1 MISNKCFGFFSL
13 LRGQNLAP
21 LPPAIITAYICF
33 SPFVPKGHLALRDAY
48 YIIQLALLFQAG
60 KDIFCNMSTINCP
73 EITLK
78 KGREAAL
85 LRGHPWIFSGAI
97 AAIKG
102 KPGAGDI
109 VLAKDSSGKSL
120 ALGFFNPQT
129 DIAFRL
135 LTRNCEEKIISS
147 FWENRLGAACK
158 LRQRIINGET
168 NAYRLI
174 NAEGDG
180 FPGLIV
186 DIYGPVL
193 VLSITVAGMEKQKK
207 DILNT
212 LISQLKPAWIYE
224 KSEGRSRSLEG
235 LEERT
240 GIIYGDN
247 ETEIVEIME
256 NGLKFEVD
264 FIRGQKTGFFLDQR
278 INREKIGALSRDA
291 SILNCF
297 SYTGAFSVYC
307 AQGGAKRVVSL
318 DISKPAC
325 ITAKKNLRLNWFS
338 SEDHPVIEADVFD
351 YLRDTHE
358 CFDIIILDPPAFA
371 KTKKDVAKAARGYK
385 EINLQAIK
393 RLARGGILATFSC
406 SNFIEEELFDKIVL
420 GAARDARAN
429 LQLVT
434 RLAAGPDHPVLLG
447 HPEGHYLKG
456 FLLVKKN

>member
-1 MISNKCFGFFSL
+1 MI
-13 LRGQNLAP
+13 
-21 LPPAIITAYICF
+21 Y
-33 SPFVPKGHLALRDAY
+33 
-48 YIIQLALLFQAG
+48 
-60 KDIFCNMSTINCP
+60 P
-73 EITLK
+73 EMILK

-85 LRGHPWIFSGAI
+85 LRGHPWVFSGAI

-109 VLAKDSSGKSL
+109 VLAKDSGGNPL
-120 ALGFFNPQT
+120 ALGFFNPRT
-129 DIAFRL
+129 DIALRI
-135 LTRNCEEKIISS
+135 LTRNCEEKITLY
-147 FWENRLGAACK
+147 FWQSRLHAACK
-158 LRQRIINGET
+158 LRQRIVNEQT

-186 DIYGPVL
+186 DVYGSTL
-193 VLSITVAGMEKQKK
+193 VLSIATAGMEKQKNH
-207 DILNT
+207 ILDA
-212 LISQLKPAWIYE
+212 LISQLKPARIYE

-235 LEERT
+235 LETRI
-240 GIIYGDN
+240 GFVYGDN
-247 ETEIVEIME
+247 EIGHVEIME

-264 FIRGQKTGFFLDQR
+264 FVTGQKTGFFLDQR

-307 AQGGAKRVVSL
+307 AEGGAKRIVSL

-325 ITAKKNLRLNWFS
+325 VTAKRNLQLNWFS
-338 SEDHPVIEADVFD
+338 TEDYPIIETDVFD
-351 YLRDTHE
+351 YLRDTQE
-358 CFDIIILDPPAFA
+358 GFDMIILDPPAFA
-371 KTKKDVAKAARGYK
+371 KAKKDVAKAARGYK

-393 RLARGGILATFSC
+393 HLARGGILATFSC
-406 SNFIEEELFDKIVL
+406 SNFIEEDLFCKIVL
-420 GAARDARAN
+420 GATRDAGAD

-456 FLLVKKN
+456 LLLVKKN